1 MALGSNYQNNNQ
13 NQNSMWEP
21 SYYSRLRIKNPEQNL
36 ALTFTFWKGTLKV
49 SIIESGSSQE
59 GRNNELA
66 YIHLSPTKAR
76 ILVEGVKRIAT
87 NAEGKEIYGVDTGT
101 GETRGFIAIGRD
113 MGKPFLF
120 IAKVN
125 ASGNYESS
133 QRFDFNNN
141 YNYLLDVH
149 DLSSLKCQKEYMNN
163 VELDQFCNI
172 LEDYARFASG
182 AIGASFYDIGRY
194 ENAKLSNMVRS
205 IGIKTGALDASK
217 YGGNGGGGRSNNSF
231 FNNVGSEYEQP
242 SASSNSGSSNR
253 SRYQSIDDLESELG

>member
-49 SIIESGSSQE
+49 SITETGSSQE

-76 ILVEGVKRIAT
+76 ILSEGVKRISA
-87 NAEGKEIYGVDTGT
+87 NAESKEIYGVDTGT

-182 AIGASFYDIGRY
+182 AMGASFYDIGRY

-205 IGIKTGALDASK
+205 IGIKTGALDANK
-217 YGGNGGGGRSNNSF
+217 YGGNGGGRSNSSF

-242 SASSNSGSSNR
+242 SASSSNGSSNR

>member
-1 MALGSNYQNNNQ
+1 MALGSNYQNNN
-13 NQNSMWEP
+13 NQNGSMWEP
-21 SYYSRLRIKNPEQNL
+21 SYYSRIRIKNPEQNL

-49 SIIESGSSQE
+49 AIAETGSSQE

-76 ILVEGVKRIAT
+76 ILADAVHRIA
-87 NAEGKEIYGVDTGT
+87 AEPESKAIYGVDTGT
-101 GETRGFIAIGRD
+101 GETRGFIAIGRE

-125 ASGNYESS
+125 AQGGYESS
-133 QRFDFNNN
+133 QRFDFNTN
-141 YNYLLDVH
+141 YNYMLNVH
-149 DLSSLKCQKEYMNN
+149 DLSNLKCQKEYMNN
-163 VELDQFCNI
+163 VELDQFSSL

-182 AIGASFYDIGRY
+182 ALGASFYDIGRY
-194 ENAKLSNMVRS
+194 ENAKLSNMVRK
-205 IGIKTGALDASK
+205 IAEKTGAIDPSK
-217 YGGNGGGGRSNNSF
+217 FNNNGGRSNNSF

-242 SASSNSGSSNR
+242 SASNASKSNH

>member
-49 SIIESGSSQE
+49 SITETGSSQE

-76 ILVEGVKRIAT
+76 ILAEGVKRVSA
-87 NAEGKEIYGVDTGT
+87 NSEGKEIYGVDTGT
-101 GETRGFIAIGRD
+101 GETRGFIAIGRE

-125 ASGNYESS
+125 SNGSYESS

-141 YNYLLDVH
+141 YNYLLGVH
-149 DLSSLKCQKEYMNN
+149 DQANLKWISSVVFWRIMLG
-163 VELDQFCNI
+163 L
-172 LEDYARFASG
+172 L
-182 AIGASFYDIGRY
+182 
-194 ENAKLSNMVRS
+194 L
-205 IGIKTGALDASK
+205 ALW
-217 YGGNGGGGRSNNSF
+217 
-231 FNNVGSEYEQP
+231 VHP
-242 SASSNSGSSNR
+242 STTLVDMRMPS
-253 SRYQSIDDLESELG
+253 

>member
-76 ILVEGVKRIAT
+76 ILAEGVKRIAT
-87 NAEGKEIYGVDTGT
+87 NVEGKEIYGVDTGT
-101 GETRGFIAIGRD
+101 GETRGFIAVGRD

-182 AIGASFYDIGRY
+182 AMGASFYDIGRY

-217 YGGNGGGGRSNNSF
+217 YGGNSGGRSSNSF
-231 FNNVGSEYEQP
+231 FNSVGSEYEQP